1 MNLSK
6 VTERNVWIFLFGLC
20 LFPFFSAPIALFVG
34 IALSFLG
41 VKPYFLNSSKVTT
54 LLLQASVVLMGF
66 GMNLG
71 VVLQTSQT
79 GFGVT
84 AISVVTTVVVGVAL
98 GYMLKVD
105 GKTAMLISCG
115 TAICGGSAIAAVSPV
130 IRAKE
135 GQISFALVVVF
146 VLNAVALFLFP
157 VIGRALGL
165 SQETFGFWAAIAI
178 HDTSSVVGA
187 GSAFGEQ
194 ALQVA
199 TTVKL
204 TRALWI
210 IPMSV
215 MLALVYQKDRSVKVK
230 VPWFIVLFVV
240 AIVIAY
246 LLPSWDESFMHLS
259 WLGKRGMVLAL
270 LLIGNSISV
279 ADIRKVGIGAF
290 AMGIL
295 LWLLVSA
302 ASLLLL
308 R

>member
-1 MNLSK
+1 MNISK
-6 VTERNVWIFLFGLC
+6 VAQQNVWILLFALC
-20 LFPFFSAPIALFVG
+20 LLPVFSAPIALFVG

-41 VKPYFLNSSKVTT
+41 VKPYFFNSSKVTT

-146 VLNAVALFLFP
+146 VLNALALFLFP

-230 VPWFIVLFVV
+230 VPWFIALFVI

-279 ADIRKVGIGAF
+279 ADIRKVGLGAF
-290 AMGIL
+290 VMGIL